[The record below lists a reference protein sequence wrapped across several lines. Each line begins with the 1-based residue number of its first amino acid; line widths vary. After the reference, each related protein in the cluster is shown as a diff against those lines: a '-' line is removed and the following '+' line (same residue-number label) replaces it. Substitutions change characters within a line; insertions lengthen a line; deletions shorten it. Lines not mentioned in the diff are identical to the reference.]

1 MHEPPTQQSFWIYLS
16 TPSANTG
23 SVYSHTTV
31 TEEYALEK
39 IFLLK
44 QLSRIE
50 QETGWKT
57 SERAAQLRELW
68 GFG

>member
-1 MHEPPTQQSFWIYLS
+1 MD
-16 TPSANTG
+16 
-23 SVYSHTTV
+23 
-31 TEEYALEK
+31 TEKYAREK
-39 IFLLK
+39 IVLLK